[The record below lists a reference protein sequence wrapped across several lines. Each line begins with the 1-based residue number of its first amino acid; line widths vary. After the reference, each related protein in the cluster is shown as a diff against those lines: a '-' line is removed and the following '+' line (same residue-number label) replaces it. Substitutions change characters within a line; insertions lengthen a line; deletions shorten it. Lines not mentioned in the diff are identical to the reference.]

1 MNKIYKV
8 IWSKVKHQYVV
19 VSELAHRDGKRS
31 SAASKSIRTLL
42 AVLAVCGMTGFS
54 MEQSFAA
61 GVGQM
66 TDSRYIAFATPDEGQ
81 TASKDNEGE
90 EIYLDGHKYISTRVD
105 DPNGGDV
112 YYWVR
117 EGYNIELERDI
128 RFQSSEREKDYVV
141 RAYKTKDADTDGIVQ
156 SYQND
161 SKEANIY
168 TISGD
173 KLHNSSTGVYAGG
186 SNGYTPVK
194 MEISGN
200 RWQGYTEKSDPWI
213 YKNDNWQ
220 AASWDDFK
228 PVTLDTTTGLYKY
241 NGEIVD
247 PENIYVIQRT
257 DSTGWGSQTTNQVG
271 VFVVDGQI
279 YTGAVHGKNNEV
291 LMTAIGEDGNYYT
304 YWASEVYDPTATI
317 GDMPISTFN
326 KRLSEITG
334 DITTV
339 HQDSIK
345 EIQVTPATGDNTN
358 GGTIGLEI
366 NTKFDENGN
375 PIGGKN
381 IPGAITVTSIG
392 GTNGNDVQVEFSNTD
407 PDTKQTNSFTVNAG
421 SKVEGKIGESIAT
434 VDDKGQTL
442 DGISI
447 NGVDYK
453 LGGGKTY
460 SEGKGINI
468 SDDGSNTISVDITEN
483 GGLHFEGNQ
492 LASDLKVAADDD
504 GDDNQG
510 NWTITDTKGTPDTSD
525 DAVFT
530 NTTLASGAATVV
542 DGSAVTS
549 GDGEDAKTYGQSY
562 AIKDTEGNTVTISDV
577 ASASALKDV
586 DVLVTQNTSSIQTLQ
601 GQTVN
606 GGSITDDGTIELKHD
621 TTTLASISG
630 LHDYALDEQTAN
642 AANGEVTLKGKDR
655 YGNDDAFEVKID
667 GLVTEDTLGD
677 QIVNSNNLKV
687 AADADGDDNKGN
699 WTITD
704 TSKPEGQQVFTNT
717 TLVNG
722 AATAVE
728 DSAVTSGDG
737 EDAKTYGQSYAI
749 KDTEGNTVTIS
760 DVASA
765 VKLKEVAAEAGK
777 HTSMTV
783 DGGKAAGMAK
793 YNGGNLL
800 LKDNGDG
807 QHQYDVK
814 LNDDVYLGGDQT
826 ADNSN
831 IALEGST
838 GSIHAATTKGNHTF
852 DFDSNGGKFETTTV
866 DDNRILGIGIV
877 TTTTNTSEF
886 GKDGATFTKAG
897 KTETYVG
904 DRIIATTPIPKTSTN
919 IDGSKITSDAG
930 VLGGQ
935 TVVDGGS
942 VTVQGVGSI
951 LGTNTTTVEG
961 SKITSVGTWGSLL
974 GDTTEIDG
982 AYINAGG
989 IEVNGEPLRDTI
1001 TGLSNTEWKND
1012 EAWQKTHIRDD
1023 RAATEGQ
1030 LQDVADSLSGDV
1042 SKLDDFAVKYD
1053 EVNGKPNYDK
1063 VTLEGKDGTKITNL
1077 AKGEVTATSTDAV
1090 NGSQLFEVQELA
1102 GKHTTMTVN
1111 NGMVAPEDGS
1121 YTTDGNLQLKQTNTD
1136 GQIEYDVKLN
1146 DNVSLGDG
1154 KIVLNGAPEE
1164 GDDLLNVDNKLV
1176 VAQDGTTTIAVNN
1189 GTVMGNNTT
1198 VTVGANGI
1206 TFAGYGNGS
1215 TIIDGQT
1222 IKAGNVWI
1230 NSETGSNTIT
1240 GLSNT
1245 KTNYEGFATA
1255 GRAATEEQLKLA
1267 AAAATTTV
1275 SEGKNI
1281 DVKETVDTEDGHTNY
1296 EVSLKD
1302 NVSLGDGKIT
1312 LNGAPEE
1319 GDALLNV
1326 DNKLVVA
1333 QDGTTTIAVNN
1344 GEEMSNNTTVTIGA
1358 DGVTFEGYG
1367 NGSTMI
1373 NGQTIQA
1380 GGIFINDGGNGEI
1393 TRLTNTTLDDPTFAT
1408 VGRAATE
1415 EQLKLAAAA
1424 ATTTVSEGK
1433 NIDVKETVDTE
1444 DGHTNY
1450 EVSLK
1455 DNVSLGDGKIVLN
1468 GAPKEGDDL
1477 LNVDNKLVVGQDGT
1491 TTIAVND
1498 GTVDGGGNNTTVTVA
1513 ADGVTFAGNRNGTT
1527 IINGQTIQAGGI
1539 YINDEETKGTIVGL
1553 TNTEWTGST
1562 NEPSRAATE
1571 GQLQQA
1577 AAASKT
1583 TLSNGKNTTVTSK
1596 TAEDGHVDYQVN
1608 LNDHIVLG
1616 DQDGKN
1622 NNISINGNEAS
1633 IILNGFENGEYK
1645 NSIEIDAARGT
1656 ITGLTNA
1663 IGDGKDGWETFTDKD
1678 TVHGSR
1684 AVTEDDLYEVYRH
1697 GVQYSVNDDGTPDY
1711 TTIVLG
1717 NPYNANTKGG
1727 GTRITNVAY
1736 ATGENGSEAVNVDY
1750 LKDQISKATTTV
1762 TGNEK
1767 HIATNVGPKAEMPHA
1782 DYSVGEDGKVTLT
1795 EVDGNGKPTGNS
1807 VVISDVASA
1816 TDVGNVDKLVDAGL
1830 GVDENGN
1837 SNVVDAILDVDNKVG
1852 DLNYNDV
1859 KGDSIQNGDDTT
1871 TAIGKLDNRI
1881 DGLETGV
1888 SGALD
1893 EAKKHNTVEAGSNL
1907 TMSKNENANGGTEYK
1922 LSVDPNLKV
1931 DTVTATGNISAGS
1944 FSTGSISINKEN
1956 SGTITGLSNT
1966 TWNKEVADAI
1976 AANANGEAGTAATQ
1990 GQLQQ
1995 AMNGAVQYDTN
2006 KDGSVNKDSITL
2018 GGSTYD
2024 PETHKGGTTITNVA
2038 DGKNASDA
2046 VNMNQLWQ
2054 TNQAVINNS
2063 NNISMLS
2070 NSVNKLDNRIDR
2082 VGAGAAALAAL
2093 HPLDFDPDAKWDFAA
2108 GYGNYRGANAVAV
2121 GAYYRPNEDVMFSVG
2136 GSMGGG
2142 ENMVNAGVSLKIGAG
2157 SSNVTTSRVAM
2168 AKEIKSMRD
2177 IVAKQD
2183 AQIQKLTAMVN
2194 ALVGIQA
2201 EPDTTTMFPDVPENH
2216 WAYEAVEAMAKSGL
2230 VKGYPDGEFKG
2241 DRTMTRY
2248 EFAQI
2253 VYNAIQAGAE
2263 VDARLVQ
2270 EFQPELQ
2277 YFRVDTVAQDKNGNP
2292 TIQRVRVNDIPVQQ

>member
-1 MNKIYKV
+1 MNRIYKV
-8 IWSKVKHQYVV
+8 IWSKVKHQYIV

-31 SAASKSIRTLL
+31 SVAGKSVKTM
-42 AVLAVCGMTGFS
+42 LAVCALCGAAMLGGYGMPNVY
-54 MEQSFAA
+54 AA
-61 GVGQM
+61 GADTLPGQ
-66 TDSRYIAFATPDEGQ
+66 YIAIGGAT
-81 TASKDNEGE
+81 TAESTAN
-90 EIYLDGHKYISTRVD
+90 DGHWEGRWLNREWVVDTYYRDLEDASGTTHKYVYTQGND
-105 DPNGGDV
+105 GN

-117 EGYNIELERDI
+117 EGYSIEIVENKRYPTADKNTVI
-128 RFQSSEREKDYVV
+128 NT
-141 RAYKTKDADTDGIVQ
+141 YKGANADSDGLVQ
-156 SYQND
+156 SYQNVQENMNIGTLNGD
-161 SKEANIY
+161 TLFTTNTDMYGGAVNTSTTAITTGQNYRIEQNGRYIEAGLNNLGSY
-168 TISGD
+168 FNTED
-173 KLHNSSTGVYAGG
+173 VVYHE
-186 SNGYTPVK
+186 N
-194 MEISGN
+194 
-200 RWQGYTEKSDPWI
+200 
-213 YKNDNWQ
+213 
-220 AASWDDFK
+220 
-228 PVTLDTTTGLYKY
+228 TGLYTFHGQVVGTENLY
-241 NGEIVD
+241 VIGGNVGVFTTTANGDTLYTGDVYGRNNEILMTAVDEKGNLVSYWGAEIVD
-247 PENIYVIQRT
+247 PN
-257 DSTGWGSQTTNQVG
+257 
-271 VFVVDGQI
+271 
-279 YTGAVHGKNNEV
+279 
-291 LMTAIGEDGNYYT
+291 
-304 YWASEVYDPTATI
+304 ATI
-317 GDMPISTFN
+317 GSMTISTLEGKFDEVN
-326 KRLSEITG
+326 KNIEKIHK
-334 DITTV
+334 D
-339 HQDSIK
+339 DIK
-345 EIQVTPATGDNTN
+345 EIQVAPTGTSTDGQ
-358 GGTIGLEI
+358 GGTIGLQT
-366 NTKFDENGN
+366 NGAFDADGN
-375 PIGGKN
+375 PTDGKA
-381 IPGAITVTSIG
+381 IPGGITVTSIG
-392 GTNGNDVQVEFSNTD
+392 GTNGNDVQVKFSNTD

-421 SKVEGKIGESIAT
+421 SKVVGKVGEVTAT
-434 VDDKGQTL
+434 EGQTL

-453 LGGGKTY
+453 LGGGQNYTAGNNVHINGNVISADGTKVSADEGNFTVTPTTNKETNVTDYNIKLNNVVTVGSGENTKPVQIDGVNGQVMGLTNKTLDV
-460 SEGKGINI
+460 EGFATSSRAATEEQLKLVQDGAANINLT
-468 SDDGSNTISVDITEN
+468 NITE
-483 GGLHFEGNQ
+483 GGKTVIKGLEQHITPGEY
-492 LASDLKVAADDD
+492 KVQAD
-504 GDDNQG
+504 
-510 NWTITDTKGTPDTSD
+510 GTVTM
-525 DAVFT
+525 
-530 NTTLASGAATVV
+530 NYV
-542 DGSAVTS
+542 DG
-549 GDGEDAKTYGQSY
+549 
-562 AIKDTEGNTVTISDV
+562 N
-577 ASASALKDV
+577 
-586 DVLVTQNTSSIQTLQ
+586 
-601 GQTVN
+601 GQTVT
-606 GGSITDDGTIELKHD
+606 G
-621 TTTLASISG
+621 
-630 LHDYALDEQTAN
+630 QTAKITGIASESAV
-642 AANGEVTLKGKDR
+642 AAAKTTVSS
-655 YGNDDAFEVKID
+655 
-667 GLVTEDTLGD
+667 
-677 QIVNSNNLKV
+677 SNNISAV
-687 AADADGDDNKGN
+687 GTQQADGHMD
-699 WTITD
+699 
-704 TSKPEGQQVFTNT
+704 
-717 TLVNG
+717 
-722 AATAVE
+722 
-728 DSAVTSGDG
+728 
-737 EDAKTYGQSYAI
+737 
-749 KDTEGNTVTIS
+749 
-760 DVASA
+760 
-765 VKLKEVAAEAGK
+765 
-777 HTSMTV
+777 
-783 DGGKAAGMAK
+783 
-793 YNGGNLL
+793 YN
-800 LKDNGDG
+800 
-807 QHQYDVK
+807 VK
-814 LNDDVYLGGDQT
+814 LNDNVYLGGDQT

-838 GSIHAATTKGNHTF
+838 GSIHAATTEGNHTF
-852 DFDSNGGKFETTTV
+852 DFNSNGGKFETTTV
-866 DDNRILGIGIV
+866 DDSLLVDMPIIGKNGVV

-886 GKDGATFTKAG
+886 NQRGATFTKTG

-904 DRIIATTPIPKTSTN
+904 DHIITTTPIPKTSTN
-919 IDGSKITSDAG
+919 INGSKITSDAG

-1090 NGSQLFEVQELA
+1090 NGSQLFKVQELA

-1111 NGMVAPEDGS
+1111 NGMVAPENGS
-1121 YTTDGNLQLKQTNTD
+1121 YTTDGNLQLKQKVD
-1136 GQIEYDVKLN
+1136 DKGQIEYDVKLN
-1146 DNVSLGDG
+1146 DNLVLG
-1154 KIVLNGAPEE
+1154 K
-1164 GDDLLNVDNKLV
+1164 GDS
-1176 VAQDGTTTIAVNN
+1176 Q
-1189 GTVMGNNTT
+1189 
-1198 VTVGANGI
+1198 
-1206 TFAGYGNGS
+1206 
-1215 TIIDGQT
+1215 
-1222 IKAGNVWI
+1222 
-1230 NSETGSNTIT
+1230 
-1240 GLSNT
+1240 
-1245 KTNYEGFATA
+1245 
-1255 GRAATEEQLKLA
+1255 
-1267 AAAATTTV
+1267 
-1275 SEGKNI
+1275 
-1281 DVKETVDTEDGHTNY
+1281 
-1296 EVSLKD
+1296 
-1302 NVSLGDGKIT
+1302 IT
-1312 LNGAPEE
+1312 LNGAPTDENAPAISVGE
-1319 GDALLNV
+1319 VFTVG
-1326 DNKLVVA
+1326 
-1333 QDGTTTIAVNN
+1333 QDGSVHAAVAGDSTSDSMSFTNGGLTISN
-1344 GEEMSNNTTVTIGA
+1344 MSGDVSSATVIKGA
-1358 DGVTFEGYG
+1358 D
-1367 NGSTMI
+1367 
-1373 NGQTIQA
+1373 IQA
-1380 GGIFINDGGNGEI
+1380 GGIH
-1393 TRLTNTTLDDPTFAT
+1393 L
-1408 VGRAATE
+1408 
-1415 EQLKLAAAA
+1415 
-1424 ATTTVSEGK
+1424 
-1433 NIDVKETVDTE
+1433 
-1444 DGHTNY
+1444 
-1450 EVSLK
+1450 
-1455 DNVSLGDGKIVLN
+1455 
-1468 GAPKEGDDL
+1468 
-1477 LNVDNKLVVGQDGT
+1477 DGT
-1491 TTIAVND
+1491 DKIID
-1498 GTVDGGGNNTTVTVA
+1498 G
-1513 ADGVTFAGNRNGTT
+1513 
-1527 IINGQTIQAGGI
+1527 
-1539 YINDEETKGTIVGL
+1539 L
-1553 TNTEWTGST
+1553 SNTEWTGMTTTPDKAATEGQLQMVSDRVASGWTATDDKGHEINVNPNTHPTLNFASGKNITVSAENDEINVALNDNVYLGEDNAIALEGSTGHISATVKDSLGMSSNTLTFDDKGLTVSKDAMGVGSGST
-1562 NEPSRAATE
+1562 NIIGDMITTTDENGNETTIDGGKVTTEALEVNGNSDNTMTFDAAEGLNVNTGDAQLNVSEDGLSLNVDNGAGSNNSVKITQDGTTFSYSENGVTGATTTVIQGQKITAGDVLINGEDGKNTITGLTNTTWKNDAAWQADNIVADRAATE

-1583 TLSNGKNTTVTSK
+1583 TLSNGKNTTVTSNK

-1645 NSIEIDAARGT
+1645 NSIEIDAASGM

-1736 ATGENGSEAVNVDY
+1736 AETDRKSTEYDGSAAVNVDV
-1750 LKDQISKATTTV
+1750 LNDAVDNATATV

-1881 DGLETGV
+1881 DGLETDI
-1888 SGALD
+1888 SGAAE
-1893 EAKKHNTVEAGSNL
+1893 EAKKHNTVKAGSNIVV
-1907 TMSKNENANGGTEYK
+1907 TTSQNANGGTEYK
-1922 LSVDPNLKV
+1922 VSVDPNLKV
-1931 DTVTATGNISAGS
+1931 DTVTASGNIDAGS
-1944 FSTGSISINKEN
+1944 FSTGDITINKDN
-1956 SGTITGLSNT
+1956 SGTINGLSNT

-2046 VNMNQLWQ
+2046 VNMSQLWQ

-2063 NNISMLS
+2063 NNIQSLS
-2070 NSVNKLDNRIDR
+2070 NQVGKLDNRIDR

-2194 ALVGIQA
+2194 ALVGIQS

-2263 VDARLVQ
+2263 VDARLVE
-2270 EFQPELQ
+2270 EFKPELE
-2277 YFRVDTVAQDKNGNP
+2277 YFHIATVAKDKDGNP
-2292 TIQRVRVNDIPVQQ
+2292 TIERVRAN